1 MFGVWLVELV
11 RSGALHDVGTAHR
24 EACLA
29 LEEAD
34 HGVVLSE
41 VTVPLA
47 MLGVRRGST
56 AVTSHLLRVR
66 NPAGISADCGDVI
79 APSLH
84 SLEREE

>member
-1 MFGVWLVELV
+1 MVELV

-24 EACLA
+24 EAGLA

-41 VTVPLA
+41 VTVPVA
-47 MLGVRRGST
+47 VLGDRRWLT
-56 AVTSHLLRVR
+56 PVTSHLLRVR
-66 NPAGISADCGDVI
+66 NPAGISADCGHVI
-79 APSLH
+79 GLSLR